1 MCSGSRGLAAGLRL
15 VVKVTRVSG
24 LVFNHVIR
32 VTAQERG
39 QESLLSVQGR
49 ERMDMAELG
58 GKPWSFKVGGLAD
71 EVQLVNF
78 QSRQDKRWRPCF
90 RFGCVVS

>member
-1 MCSGSRGLAAGLRL
+1 MFSGSRGLVAGLRL

-49 ERMDMAELG
+49 ERMDMAGLG
-58 GKPWSFKVGGLAD
+58 VRRGEESPGVLKL
-71 EVQLVNF
+71 EVLLMKC
-78 QSRQDKRWRPCF
+78 SW
-90 RFGCVVS
+90 